1 MVKSAY
7 IHIPFCNN
15 ICSYCDFCKLLYNK
29 DFVKKYLDALE
40 KEINVNYKGEV
51 LNTIYIGGGTPSSL
65 SIIELKKLFSIIEI
79 FKLNE
84 NYEFTFEVNVEDIT
98 KEKLGIL
105 KENKVNRL
113 SIGIE
118 SFNDKYL
125 KYLGRN
131 YNSDIIKENVELSK
145 KYFDNINVDL
155 MYALKNENLKDL
167 EKDIDKILELN
178 IKHISCYS
186 LIIEKN
192 TKLYINKEKY
202 ISDDLDSDMYDLI
215 DKKLENKY
223 HRYEVSNYS
232 INGYESKHN
241 LTYWNNNEYYGFG
254 LGAAGYIDNIRYTN
268 TRNLSK
274 YISSNYERQNE
285 VLTKEDKIKYEF
297 ILGLRLTNGI
307 KKYDF
312 YKKYGININEIE
324 TIKKLINKGLL
335 IDDEI
340 NIYVPKKY
348 FYVLNDIL
356 VNFV

>member
-1 MVKSAY
+1 
-7 IHIPFCNN
+7 
-15 ICSYCDFCKLLYNK
+15 
-29 DFVKKYLDALE
+29 
-40 KEINVNYKGEV
+40 
-51 LNTIYIGGGTPSSL
+51 
-65 SIIELKKLFSIIEI
+65 
-79 FKLNE
+79 
-84 NYEFTFEVNVEDIT
+84 
-98 KEKLGIL
+98 
-105 KENKVNRL
+105 
-113 SIGIE
+113 
-118 SFNDKYL
+118 
-125 KYLGRN
+125 
-131 YNSDIIKENVELSK
+131 
-145 KYFDNINVDL
+145 
-155 MYALKNENLKDL
+155 MYALKNESLNDL
-167 EKDIDKILELN
+167 EEDIDKILKLD

-192 TKLYINKEKY
+192 TKLYIDNTKY

-232 INGYESKHN
+232 ITSYESRHN
-241 LTYWNNNEYYGFG
+241 LTYWKNNEYYGFG

-274 YISSNYERQNE
+274 YISGNYEKQEE

-307 KKYDF
+307 NKYNF
-312 YKKYGININEIE
+312 NKKYGININEIE
-324 TIKKLINKGLL
+324 VIKKLINKGLL
-335 IDDEI
+335 IDDKI

>member
-29 DFVKKYLDALE
+29 NFVKKYLDALE
-40 KEINVNYKGEV
+40 KEIINNYNNEI
-51 LNTIYIGGGTPSSL
+51 LDTIYVGGGTPSSL
-65 SIIELKKLFSIIEI
+65 SVSELNKLFSIIKI
-79 FKLNE
+79 FKLSKE
-84 NYEFTFEVNVEDIT
+84 YEFTFEVNIEDIT
-98 KEKLGIL
+98 EEKLEIL
-105 KENKVNRL
+105 KGNKVNRL

-131 YNSDIIKENVELSK
+131 YTSDIINEKVELAK

-155 MYALKNENLKDL
+155 MYALKNESLNDL
-167 EKDIDKILELN
+167 EEDIDKILKLD

-192 TKLYINKEKY
+192 TKLYIDNTKY

-232 INGYESKHN
+232 ITSYESRHN
-241 LTYWNNNEYYGFG
+241 LTYWKNNEYYGFG
-254 LGAAGYIDNIRYTN
+254 LGAAGYIENIRYTN

-274 YISSNYERQNE
+274 YISGNYEKQEE

-297 ILGLRLTNGI
+297 ILGLRLTSGI
-307 KKYDF
+307 NKYNF
-312 YKKYGININEIE
+312 NKKYGININEIE
-324 TIKKLINKGLL
+324 IIKELINKGLL
-335 IDDEI
+335 IDDKI

>member
-29 DFVKKYLDALE
+29 NFVKKYLNALE
-40 KEINVNYKGEV
+40 KEITDNYKGEI
-51 LNTIYIGGGTPSSL
+51 LDTIYIGGGTPSSL
-65 SIIELKKLFSIIEI
+65 NITELNKLFSIIKT
-79 FKLNE
+79 FKLSKE
-84 NYEFTFEVNVEDIT
+84 YEFTFEVNIEDIT
-98 KEKLGIL
+98 EEKLEIL

-131 YNSDIIKENVELSK
+131 YTFDIINGKVELAK

-155 MYALKNENLKDL
+155 MYALKNESLNDL
-167 EKDIDKILELN
+167 EEDIDKILKLD

-192 TKLYINKEKY
+192 TKLYIENTKY

-232 INGYESKHN
+232 ITSYESKHN
-241 LTYWNNNEYYGFG
+241 LTYWKNNEYYGFG

-274 YISSNYERQNE
+274 YISGSYERQEE

-297 ILGLRLTNGI
+297 ILGLRLTSGI
-307 KKYDF
+307 NKDNF
-312 YKKYGININEIE
+312 NKKYGININEIE
-324 TIKKLINKGLL
+324 VIKELINKGLL
-335 IDDEI
+335 IDDKI

>member
-40 KEINVNYKGEV
+40 KEITNNYKNEI
-51 LNTIYIGGGTPSSL
+51 LDTIYVGGGTPSSL
-65 SIIELKKLFSIIEI
+65 NVLELNKLFSIIKI
-79 FKLNE
+79 FKLSKE
-84 NYEFTFEVNVEDIT
+84 YEFTFEVNIEDIT
-98 KEKLGIL
+98 EEKLEIL

-131 YNSDIIKENVELSK
+131 YTSDIIKEKVELAK

-155 MYALKNENLKDL
+155 MYALKNESLNDL
-167 EKDIDKILELN
+167 EEDIDKILKLD

-192 TKLYINKEKY
+192 TKLYIDNTKY

-232 INGYESKHN
+232 ITSYESRHN
-241 LTYWNNNEYYGFG
+241 LTYWKNNEYYGFG

-274 YISSNYERQNE
+274 YISGNYEKQNE
-285 VLTKEDKIKYEF
+285 LLTKEDKIKYEF
-297 ILGLRLTNGI
+297 ILGLRLTSGLN
-307 KKYDF
+307 KDNF
-312 YKKYGININEIE
+312 NKKYGININEIE
-324 TIKKLINKGLL
+324 VIKELINKGLL
-335 IDDEI
+335 IDDKI